1 MFDGGGDGGA
11 EGIREALSGAMDGEA
26 DLAFGDGELGG
37 DIGWVTE
44 TAWAEEPVFDG
55 GEEGAAAAGGVAG
68 FERCEGLVESGA
80 GPVFVVGG
88 GGFVGGWGGEGIG
101 VEVEGVGEA
110 VGGAAL
116 GVGFAPVVLEVAGGG
131 VFDEGAETGDAWVGA
146 VEAAGAEEGG
156 EEVLSDVRGVGW
168 RAAEGDEV
176 AVDGIPVGAAEGV
189 EGGGAEGEI
198 AAALN
203 AADESPCGGWEER
216 LGGWRLHGSGEGNV
230 RVPEAG
236 AWWDRSA
243 GGSEGKEIF
252 WWVKQAGEDRE

>member
-1 MFDGGGDGGA
+1 MGGD
-11 EGIREALSGAMDGEA
+11 
-26 DLAFGDGELGG
+26 FGW
-37 DIGWVTE
+37 IAE

-68 FERCEGLVESGA
+68 FERGEGLVESGA

-88 GGFVGGWGGEGIG
+88 VGVVGVWGGEGIG
-101 VEVEGVGEA
+101 VEVEGVGET
-110 VGGAAL
+110 VSGAAL

-131 VFDEGAETGDAWVGA
+131 VFDEGAEAGDAWVGA
-146 VEAAGAEEGG
+146 VEAAGAKEGG
-156 EEVLSDVRGVGW
+156 EEVLGDVRGVGW

-176 AVDGIPVGAAEGV
+176 AVDWIPVGAAEGV
-189 EGGGAEGEI
+189 EGGGAEGEV
-198 AAALN
+198 AAALD

-236 AWWDRSA
+236 AWGMVVW
-243 GGSEGKEIF
+243 EGPKGKKF
-252 WWVKQAGEDRE
+252 SVG